1 MTERIAPARSIN
13 GLVDVPGDK
22 SISHRY
28 AMLAGIASGS
38 TEVYNYSTGEDCQS
52 TLSCMSRL
60 GVRHEFSE
68 REGRRVLTI
77 HGAGTRSLSPPSEI
91 LDAGNSGSTIRM
103 LSGILAGQPFRTE
116 ITGDASLVKRPMARI
131 IKPLGLMGARIEA
144 TNGQFAPLIIE
155 GSPIR
160 AIDYELPVAS
170 AQVKSCVLLAGLYAD
185 GETVV
190 REPVRTRD
198 HTEIALRELGADITV
213 EPRTV
218 RLRGGAELSG
228 KPLVVPGDIS
238 SAAFF
243 IVAALM
249 ADDADLTVANV
260 GLNPTRTA
268 LLDVLRSMGAA
279 IKLVHIEQVNG
290 ELIGTLQIKTSRIKG
305 GVIEGATTAAL
316 IDEIPILSVL
326 GAASKDGLVIRDA
339 AELRVKETD
348 RIATISENLTRMGI
362 TVRTTEDSIEI
373 PGSQHFRA
381 ALVES
386 KGDHRI
392 AMAFSI
398 AALSADG
405 ECSVEGAEAASV
417 SFPEFYRM
425 LREVSHT

>member
-1 MTERIAPARSIN
+1 MIERISPARTIR
-13 GLVDVPGDK
+13 GLVNVPGDK

-28 AMLAGIASGS
+28 AMLAGIASGT
-38 TEVYNYSTGEDCQS
+38 TEIYNYSTGEDCQS

-60 GVRHEFSE
+60 GVRHEVSE
-68 REGRRVLTI
+68 QDGRRVLTI
-77 HGAGTRSLSPPSEI
+77 HGAGTRSLREPSEP

-103 LSGILAGQPFRTE
+103 LSGILAAQPFRTE

-131 IKPLGLMGARIEA
+131 MKPLALMGARIEA
-144 TNGQFAPLIIE
+144 TNEQFAPLIIQ
-155 GSPIR
+155 GSPLR

-218 RLRGGAELSG
+218 RIRGGAELSA

-249 ADDADLTVANV
+249 AEDSDLTIANV
-260 GLNPTRTA
+260 GLNPTRAA
-268 LLDVLRSMGAA
+268 LLDVLRSIGAA

-290 ELIGTLQIKTSRIKG
+290 ELIGTLQIKSSRIKG

-316 IDEIPILSVL
+316 IDEIPVLSVL

-348 RIATISENLTRMGI
+348 RIATISENLRRMGI

-417 SFPEFYRM
+417 
-425 LREVSHT
+425 